1 MAIMNIFKL
10 LTLTVYH
17 RLIEIKIRANFKDNR
32 ITIVLL
38 LTFFVGDIFRIFANE
53 GSLNGE
59 GEGDGNGRLAFLR
72 NFFGGKLDGVGE
84 GDADGEI

>member
-10 LTLTVYH
+10 LTQTVYH
-17 RLIEIKIRANFKDNR
+17 RLIVRAHFKANR

-84 GDADGEI
+84 GDGDGEI

>member
-10 LTLTVYH
+10 LTLTVYY
-17 RLIEIKIRANFKDNR
+17 RLIKIRANLKANR

-84 GDADGEI
+84 GDGDGEI